1 MRKLKFIT
9 AFITSLIIFAFSC
22 TSAFA
27 GSSISAKPFLLSSD
41 VTDTMEAAKQLG
53 IITDDIDKS
62 SIVTR
67 KELCRLIV
75 RFYRAS
81 TGGTGITISE
91 SPFFDCDANEVIFC
105 YEKGI
110 IKGISDVTF
119 APDYFITREEAC
131 EVVVNTIEA
140 CKANKIEPEKDF
152 TILYKDRA
160 DMSDEFRD
168 DISYL
173 SSIGVVNGYGGYFYP
188 KSYITYEQAA
198 TMLVETYYQLMLS
211 KININ
216 GVDISLGD
224 TKEKILSDFGEP
236 GYKIEDKNANTEIWV
251 YEGENLFYIGFCD
264 NNATEIFSNGSNFKY
279 RGISSGQPIENI
291 DFGARAKVSG
301 NTAVYEDGY
310 GIVQTG
316 AFSGY
321 NKISYVYA
329 ASENKDMR
337 HKINPET
344 VNGDIELLYDII
356 NTERAKSG
364 LPEFT
369 VYKQAAATAK
379 RHSMSMGYWN
389 YSDYIN
395 RYGTTPFDR
404 FDDSDIEYMMASE
417 NIAKVDGNA
426 VDVYIEW
433 MKSPGSRSNIIT
445 DYMDNVGIG
454 IVVGSSDNKAYV
466 TMDFLKLKQ

>member
-9 AFITSLIIFAFSC
+9 AFITSLIIFAFSY

-27 GSSISAKPFLLSSD
+27 GSVISAKPFLLSSD

-81 TGGTGITISE
+81 TGRTGITISE

-160 DMSDEFRD
+160 DMSEAFRD

-236 GYKIEDKNANTEIWV
+236 GYKIEDKNANTEILW
-251 YEGENLFYIGFCD
+251 G
-264 NNATEIFSNGSNFKY
+264 
-279 RGISSGQPIENI
+279 
-291 DFGARAKVSG
+291 
-301 NTAVYEDGY
+301 
-310 GIVQTG
+310 
-316 AFSGY
+316 
-321 NKISYVYA
+321 
-329 ASENKDMR
+329 
-337 HKINPET
+337 
-344 VNGDIELLYDII
+344 
-356 NTERAKSG
+356 
-364 LPEFT
+364 
-369 VYKQAAATAK
+369 
-379 RHSMSMGYWN
+379 
-389 YSDYIN
+389 
-395 RYGTTPFDR
+395 
-404 FDDSDIEYMMASE
+404 
-417 NIAKVDGNA
+417 
-426 VDVYIEW
+426 
-433 MKSPGSRSNIIT
+433 
-445 DYMDNVGIG
+445 
-454 IVVGSSDNKAYV
+454 
-466 TMDFLKLKQ
+466 